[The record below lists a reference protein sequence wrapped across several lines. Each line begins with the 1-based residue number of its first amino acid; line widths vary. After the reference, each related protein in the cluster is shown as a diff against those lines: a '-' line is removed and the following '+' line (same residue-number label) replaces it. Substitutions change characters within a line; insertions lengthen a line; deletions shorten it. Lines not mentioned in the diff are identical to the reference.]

1 MKCTTTK
8 NIQILSSTLVN
19 FHLNMLC

>member
-8 NIQILSSTLVN
+8 NIQILSSTLIN